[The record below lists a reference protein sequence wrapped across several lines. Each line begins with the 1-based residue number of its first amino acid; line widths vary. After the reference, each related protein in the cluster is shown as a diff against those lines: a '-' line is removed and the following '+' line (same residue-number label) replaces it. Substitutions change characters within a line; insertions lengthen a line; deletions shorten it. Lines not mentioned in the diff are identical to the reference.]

1 MKRQF
6 DRFLFE
12 IELLVEDVQ
21 FFVTSSKLAYD
32 KTAHLLVM
40 EKTNVLIGKIRS
52 NEEITDEEKNILLNL
67 IENIFEV
74 AVADD
79 K

>member
-12 IELLVEDVQ
+12 IELLEDDVQ

-32 KTAHLLVM
+32 KKAHLLVM

>member
-1 MKRQF
+1 
-6 DRFLFE
+6 
-12 IELLVEDVQ
+12 
-21 FFVTSSKLAYD
+21 
-32 KTAHLLVM
+32 M
-40 EKTNVLIGKIRS
+40 EKTNVLIGEIRS